1 MADDFGSLQNHCRML
16 EVIATQLSHVLA
28 VQNTGAGR
36 IELCSAIGADGL
48 TPSAG
53 LIEKSVALSQLPIM
67 VMIRPREGDF
77 VYADSE
83 IEVMKSDIAWAKKC
97 GAAGVVLGV
106 LNHDQ
111 TVDIRT
117 LRTLVQLAYPMEV
130 TFHRAFD
137 VCIEPQQALEAI
149 IAAGCTRI
157 LSSGQERNC
166 IEGKKMLMRMA
177 EWAEDRIIIMP
188 GAGIHPDTI
197 SQIQDAAFPEYHMS
211 GLLRF
216 QPEGKQSEFFGGQ
229 YQSDL
234 EKIKQ
239 TVARLEH

>member
-1 MADDFGSLQNHCRML
+1 ML
-16 EVIATQLSHVLA
+16 EVIATQLSHVIAL
-28 VQNTGAGR
+28 QSSGASR
-36 IELCSAIGADGL
+36 IELCSAMGADGL

-53 LIEKSVALSQLPIM
+53 LVELAIAHSQLPIM

-77 VYADSE
+77 DYDASE

-106 LNHDQ
+106 LNPDQ
-111 TVDIRT
+111 TIDTPT
-117 LRTLVQLAYPMEV
+117 LKALVQLAYPMDV

-137 VCIEPQQALEAI
+137 VCIEPQQALEDI

-166 IEGKKMLMRMA
+166 IEGKKMLLQMA

-197 SQIQDAAFPEYHMS
+197 DQIQDAAFPEYHMS
-211 GLLRF
+211 GLQKF
-216 QPEGKQSEFFGGQ
+216 VPEGKQSEFFGGQ

-239 TVARLEH
+239 TVARLAH